1 MNAHASSCFVS
12 LFVSVIAA
20 PIACAQETAQQSS
33 PVSESVPAITLPAF
47 LDAARAAD
55 FEAAW
60 RGRFASASVAAARPI
75 RDPEGSTI
83 DKARATL
90 SRAEQMSVTAAAVR
104 DRAEELSRRFAA
116 EAEATAAAA
125 AATRAADEVVAT
137 VTPTATSPAETGSV
151 AAVPAAAATDG
162 DAQAQLT
169 QVSAQVDPPATASI
183 AAPVSMLGGPP
194 IEDEPTANSAAPVI
208 EDMAAK
214 PAKTA
219 KRPVSATRAQAE
231 TRPATPKSLSR
242 ESYSLAV
249 SPSPTQP
256 DQNIMMP
263 TELRAFGWGSQ
274 PN

>member
-20 PIACAQETAQQSS
+20 PISCAQETAQQSS
-33 PVSESVPAITLPAF
+33 PVSENVPAITLPAF

-75 RDPEGSTI
+75 RDPEDTTI

-116 EAEATAAAA
+116 EAETAAAAA

-137 VTPTATSPAETGSV
+137 VTPAATAPAETGS
-151 AAVPAAAATDG
+151 ATGVPAAAAA
-162 DAQAQLT
+162 DADTEARVT
-169 QVSAQVDPPATASI
+169 QVSAQIDPPATASI

-194 IEDEPTANSAAPVI
+194 IVDEPTANSAAPVI
-208 EDMAAK
+208 EEMAAK
-214 PAKTA
+214 PAKAA
-219 KRPVSATRAQAE
+219 KRAAAATRAPAE
-231 TRPATPKSLSR
+231 ARPATPKASTR

-249 SPSPTQP
+249 STNPTQP